1 MQALLGVLSA
11 FGLSASA
18 GLNAYIPLLVVAL
31 MAKFTP
37 WIKLS
42 APWDALTSWW
52 VIGIVAFLL
61 LIETFADKV
70 PAVNHVNDIIQSFVR
85 PAAGAV
91 VFAASTNVITDIH
104 PVVAIAAGLL
114 VAGGVHAVKA
124 LAVRPAVT
132 TTTGGGQ
139 PDRQRGRGC
148 PGDRD
153 VDLGSGHP
161 NVSWARCCVWWQ
173 PGSSGASGALPAAR
187 HAKPPDIAAG
197 P

>member
-1 MQALLGVLSA
+1 MDSLLGVLSA

-31 MAKFTP
+31 MAKLTP

-52 VIGIVAFLL
+52 VIGILGVLL
-61 LIETFADKV
+61 LIEIFADKV
-70 PAVNHVNDIIQSFVR
+70 PAVNHINDIIQSFVR

-91 VFAASTNVITDIH
+91 VFAASAHVISDVH
-104 PVVAIAAGLL
+104 PIVAIVAGLL

-132 TTTGGGQ
+132 VATGGTAN
-139 PDRQRGRGC
+139 PI
-148 PGDRD
+148 
-153 VDLGSGHP
+153 
-161 NVSWARCCVWWQ
+161 VSAGEDILATVMSVLAVVI
-173 PGSSGASGALPAAR
+173 PVFLGALLCVVAAWVIWR
-187 HAKPPDIAAG
+187 IWRRANREAREAA
-197 P
+197 